1 MTQKYL
7 ALAEWNGIELYI
19 DHMRTGFPVLP
30 LPFGVNATTRPN
42 RLIYP
47 TSEYSS
53 NSANVPTVTNAELFT
68 VNAKTPYYLQ

>member
-7 ALAEWNGIELYI
+7 ALAQWQGIELYI
-19 DHMRTGFPVLP
+19 DHLRTGFPVLP
-30 LPFGVNATTRPN
+30 LPFGVLETSRPN

-47 TSEYSS
+47 SSEYSS
-53 NSANVPTVTNAELFT
+53 NSANVPNVTISELFT